1 MATSILTVPYASQR
15 DNATG
20 TGWRECF
27 SSSCAM
33 VAMFWGKVRSDDEY
47 NARRIKHGDTTE
59 AHAQI
64 ETLRELGLRV
74 SFWQTGTQA
83 DLIRVLSAGRPVAV
97 GWLHKGHVATP
108 RGGHWSVIVGADQ
121 AGAVTLPPRTAR
133 TTPPSVV
140 PVSAPPARPSVPPA
154 RASAPI
160 APRPVAA
167 SGAWRI
173 QLGAFATK
181 ANADAL
187 WAKVRT
193 RADIAGHARIDVPG
207 QGITRLQAR
216 GFASEAE
223 ANRACAALKAGG
235 LACLVIKP

>member
-47 NARRIKHGDTTE
+47 NSRRIRHGDTTE

-97 GWLHKGHVATP
+97 GWLHQGHVATP
-108 RGGHWSVIVGADQ
+108 RGGHWSVIVGADRE
-121 AGAVTLPPRTAR
+121 GLVMHDPMGEPLL
-133 TTPPSVV
+133 
-140 PVSAPPARPSVPPA
+140 VSGGHRLDRSGRNVRCGWFNWSRRWSPEAPGRGWWLDV
-154 RASAPI
+154 AP
-160 APRPVAA
+160 
-167 SGAWRI
+167 
-173 QLGAFATK
+173 L
-181 ANADAL
+181 D
-187 WAKVRT
+187 
-193 RADIAGHARIDVPG
+193 
-207 QGITRLQAR
+207 AR
-216 GFASEAE
+216 G
-223 ANRACAALKAGG
+223 
-235 LACLVIKP
+235 